1 MTYLGIAGSA
11 GNPYSV
17 QGSFTDSNLDGT
29 FRDKGF
35 INLDR
40 SGYWIIVLQI
50 GFDNGA
56 SQSDFASKWVIN
68 GAVQGQVVRM
78 DTVRSATLQISMRAL
93 LGVGSQVKIQMWSGG
108 GPYVSKH
115 EFVGIFIPTPDYR
128 Q

>member
-17 QGSFTDSNLDGT
+17 AGSFTDSNLDNT

-40 SGYWIIVLQI
+40 SGYWIIMLQI
-50 GFDNGA
+50 HFDNGA
-56 SQSDFASKWVIN
+56 SQSDFASKWVIG
-68 GAVQGQVVRM
+68 GAVQGQVVYM
-78 DTVRSATLQISMRAL
+78 DTVRSATIQISTRGLWGA
-93 LGVGSQVKIQMWSGG
+93 GTQIKIQMWSGG
-108 GPYVSKH
+108 GPYVSRH
-115 EFVGIFIPTPDYR
+115 EFIGIFIPTPDYR